1 MNVKAKLQRSLFGQ
15 DEGCYLCKSYSLVCI
30 SVFSRR
36 LNPRRWSIIPCPV
49 FGVFLLTTLLPM
61 NQYFRSLLACLFP
74 LSTCLC
80 SLRGDRDKISEHR
93 CERKWLIRWG
103 FAVSRGGGHSLVST
117 FVISFQPASRW
128 FSVLFF
134 IQTMSSFLK
143 LHPSVY
149 KHRKKCRQLSYHHMI
164 CRSSR
169 TSTVQT
175 ICSLNYRWIKQRFI
189 LFMFLGQ
196 LISETRIRKKTS
208 NGW

>member
-1 MNVKAKLQRSLFGQ
+1 MNVKAKLHRSLIGQ
-15 DEGCYLCKSYSLVCI
+15 DEGCYPRKSYSLVCI

-49 FGVFLLTTLLPM
+49 FRVFLLTTLLPM

-80 SLRGDRDKISEHR
+80 SLRGDRDKISEQR

-103 FAVSRGGGHSLVST
+103 FAVSRGGGQSLVST

-128 FSVLFF
+128 FSVLLF

-143 LHPSVY
+143 LFPSVC
-149 KHRKKCRQLSYHHMI
+149 KHRENADNSVTTTWFVGLPGRRPSKRFVLWIMEELSNFLSYL
-164 CRSSR
+164 C
-169 TSTVQT
+169 
-175 ICSLNYRWIKQRFI
+175 F
-189 LFMFLGQ
+189 
-196 LISETRIRKKTS
+196 
-208 NGW
+208 